1 MRAAACF
8 LLVCLL
14 LTGSCLAIDL
24 QGEQAQALDT
34 KGVEAALPEEAAE
47 ILGDMSVTDAL
58 QPEGALQRLGAAAR
72 EKLQSFVQRGL
83 KSAGAMLCV
92 IILCAVAETLT
103 GDSTQRY
110 VELGG
115 ALAVAAIAVGDVH
128 NFIGLGTQ
136 TLHSLSD
143 FSKALLPSLAAA
155 ATASGAMTSGAA
167 KYAATALFL
176 DVLVT
181 AASRV
186 IMPVI
191 YAYMAATV
199 AKATIGDAALTG
211 VAGLL
216 KWLAGSLITVLM
228 LAFTCYLSL
237 TGVISG
243 TADAAATRLAKT
255 AISTAL
261 PVVGS
266 IVSDAA
272 GTVVAGASI
281 LRNAIGVFGLLA
293 VLGMCLSPFLTL
305 SVQYLLYKAA
315 AGVADLVSGKR
326 ISNLIGGIGT
336 AFGMVLGL
344 VGAGALML
352 FFSVISSVRAVTG
365 V

>member
-1 MRAAACF
+1 MRAAVCI
-8 LLVCLL
+8 LLVVLL
-14 LTGSCLAIDL
+14 LAAPCSAVDL
-24 QGEQAQALDT
+24 QGEQARALNT
-34 KGVEAALPEEAAE
+34 AGVEAALPEEAEE
-47 ILGDMSVTDAL
+47 ILGGLSVTDAL
-58 QPEGALQRLGAAAR
+58 QPESALQRLGTAAK
-72 EKLQSFVQRGL
+72 EKLQSFVHRGI

-92 IILCAVAETLT
+92 IIMCSVAGTVA
-103 GDSTQRY
+103 GDSVQRY

-115 ALAVAAIAVGDVH
+115 ALAVSAIAVGDVQ

-143 FSKALLPSLAAA
+143 FSKALLPSLEAA

-181 AASRV
+181 AAGKI
-186 IMPVI
+186 IMPIV

-199 AKATIGDAALTG
+199 AKAAIGDSALSG
-211 VAGLL
+211 AAGLL

-243 TADAAATRLAKT
+243 TADAATTRLTKT
-255 AISTAL
+255 AISTVL
-261 PVVGS
+261 PVVGG

-293 VLGMCLSPFLTL
+293 VLAVCLSPFLTL
-305 SVQYLLYKAA
+305 GVQYLLYKAA
-315 AGVADLVSGKR
+315 AGVAGVVSGKR
-326 ISNLIGGIGT
+326 ISDLIGGIGT

-365 V
+365 T